1 MSDPLPRRP
10 LAAVDLGSN
19 SFRLLLAEIDQ
30 SSAGPQLRI
39 IDQIKETVRLGAG
52 LDKHMELS
60 GEARERAL
68 LALGRFAERLEG
80 LELEAFR
87 AVATNTFRV
96 ARNIG
101 SFLKEASGVLGHPI
115 EVVAGREEARL
126 IYVGAAHGLPL
137 DHQLRLV
144 VDIGGGSTECVIGMD
159 DTPRRRES
167 LQIGAVALTQQFFA
181 SGKIT
186 RAAMRKARLHCGER
200 LAEYVHSFKR
210 LGWQYAVGTSGT
222 AKALLALVGAN
233 FGHTAIT
240 REGLAQLEQ
249 MCLDA
254 GHVDSLDG
262 MPGLRSDRQPVIV
275 GGLAAMQAVFD
286 EFGIEA
292 MGYCD
297 SALREG
303 ILYDLLGRESGSD
316 QREITISHLV
326 ERYRMDDVHGR
337 QVAELACAL
346 LAELKASRLQVNAQ
360 LAADLSGKGQA
371 DEEAAAAI
379 RAGQV
384 ADVGMGFSTAMVPGD
399 AGAEADAGTA
409 ADGKAGMSHG
419 TAAPCSGGS
428 LVWAARIREIGSF
441 IAHDNAHRHGAYI
454 LANADLPGFS
464 GMEQQ
469 ELSMLVLGQSGG
481 LKKVRA
487 MEPTMDQWQQVL
499 CLRLAII
506 LQRRR
511 DGRQTPIAIR
521 ALPGGPEAGWVI
533 SLPAEWA
540 EQHPL
545 TDQSL
550 RDEIEEWGRVGI
562 FRDVSY
568 VLIGGAAGAE
578 EG

>member
-1 MSDPLPRRP
+1 MSDSLPRRP

-39 IDQIKETVRLGAG
+39 LDQIKEAVRLGAG
-52 LDKHMELS
+52 LDRQFELS
-60 GEARERAL
+60 EEARQRAL
-68 LALGRFAERLEG
+68 QALGRFAERLEG

-96 ARNIG
+96 AHNIG
-101 SFLKEASGVLGHPI
+101 SFLKEASAVLGHPI

-126 IYVGAAHGLPL
+126 IYLGAAHSLPL

-144 VDIGGGSTECVIGMD
+144 VDIGGGSTECIIGVD
-159 DTPRRRES
+159 EQPRRRES
-167 LQIGAVALTQQFFA
+167 LQIGCVALTQQFFS

-186 RAAMRKARLHCGER
+186 WAAMRKARLHCGEQ
-200 LAEYVHSFKR
+200 LAAHVHGFKR

-222 AKALLALVGAN
+222 AKALLALVNAN

-240 REGLAQLEQ
+240 REGLSLLEDL
-249 MCLDA
+249 CVAA
-254 GHVDSLDG
+254 GHVDALVDL
-262 MPGLRSDRQPVIV
+262 PGLRIDRQPVIA
-275 GGLAAMQAVFD
+275 GGLAAMQSVFD

-326 ERYRMDDVHGR
+326 ERYRMDDLHGR
-337 QVAELACAL
+337 QVAEVACRL
-346 LAELKASRLQVNAQ
+346 LRELKGSRQDGAAQ
-360 LAADLSGKGQA
+360 NTGQAGSDPAFPGQGAAAPGSGQGNLSGCKP
-371 DEEAAAAI
+371 E
-379 RAGQV
+379 
-384 ADVGMGFSTAMVPGD
+384 
-399 AGAEADAGTA
+399 
-409 ADGKAGMSHG
+409 
-419 TAAPCSGGS
+419 S

-454 LANADLPGFS
+454 VANADLPGFS
-464 GMEQQ
+464 AMEQQ
-469 ELSMLVLGQSGG
+469 ELSMFVLAQSGG

-487 MEPTMDQWQQVL
+487 LEPTMAQWQQIL
-499 CLRLAII
+499 CLRLAVI

-511 DGRQTPIAIR
+511 DGRETPITIR

-533 SLPAEWA
+533 ALPAAWA

-550 RDEIEEWGRVGI
+550 RQEIEEWGRVGV

-568 VLIGGAAGAE
+568 VLLDGE
-578 EG
+578 LPRE